1 MDVIDSQL
9 CGYYRQHIRGVKL
22 LHWSSRQMYQL
33 EAGVRSKL
41 NNMEISYTEPGHG
54 GTFVLDLESKTSR

>member
-33 EAGVRSKL
+33 EAGAGASTTTWRYPTQNL
-41 NNMEISYTEPGHG
+41 AMEEHSSWI
-54 GTFVLDLESKTSR
+54 

>member
-33 EAGVRSKL
+33 ETTWRYLTQNLASG
-41 NNMEISYTEPGHG
+41 G
-54 GTFVLDLESKTSR
+54 GTFALDIKSKAST

>member
-22 LHWSSRQMYQL
+22 LRWSSRQMYQL
-33 EAGVRSKL
+33 EAGGRQ
-41 NNMEISYTEPGHG
+41 HG
-54 GTFVLDLESKTSR
+54 DILHRTWPLVEEHSPWI